1 MAVLLAII
9 GFLRLQAGESPSTE
23 SRPVLPSE
31 SGLPLPET
39 GISPP
44 PKNKK
49 HAKACFSLQ
58 SAVKSDLSGSMVK
71 TKSKSSAAGS
81 IWRGGPAEGVRS
93 DF

>member
-1 MAVLLAII
+1 
-9 GFLRLQAGESPSTE
+9 LQAGDSPSPE
-23 SRPVLPSE
+23 RQPALPPE

-39 GISPP
+39 GVSPP

-58 SAVKSDLSGSMVK
+58 SAVKSDLFGSMVK
-71 TKSKSSAAGS
+71 TKSKSSAAGL